1 MEEVVQQQ
9 HLGEEVKNLSV
20 QCKLLVSDFNMT
32 IGNLEIG
39 LATRMKCAAHDG
51 HLDVVKRLI
60 GFGVDPNKPDYD
72 GRTPLHVS
80 ASKGYVDISS
90 FLVEQ
95 GVNINSTDKFGATPL
110 LEAIKYGHEE
120 LASLLVNSG
129 AILTIDDVGN
139 FLCMTVAKK
148 DLDLLKRVLSCG
160 INPNAKNYDHR
171 TPLHIAA
178 SQGLITMAELLLQAG
193 ASVLSKDTYGPN
205 IEWGN
210 TPLLEAHTGGNRN
223 MIKMLELSC

>member
-193 ASVLSKDTYGPN
+193 ASVLSKDT
-205 IEWGN
+205 WGN